1 MNDQQNDR
9 IFEIHPF
16 NLGVLTDKLATMQ
29 KRARKL
35 KTDPITIEKLG
46 IKMVMVTKTM
56 PGGNLIK
63 FEEER
68 ILLKIHG
75 ETPKLAGW
83 SLVAKIE
90 FLEEERLI
98 SCVPGETCPEEYRT
112 GPFDCDHCHT
122 NRMRKETFILRHT
135 NGDHKQVGRQ
145 CIKDFL
151 GGKSPEQMLAEAEY
165 IFRAGGE
172 ADDCE
177 RMAGGYVPETINITE
192 YLCGVAICIRRLGW
206 LSRGAANVDQAS
218 TSSHAWDLVKPV
230 IHTDT
235 DRYQYEQWV
244 EKNRLHCWD
253 RDLLQAGDALEWAK
267 KLPVEGVADYL
278 YNLGVACRLGYV
290 THKTQGLV
298 ASVITTH
305 LRHLERE
312 EEIKQRED
320 TKKSREWVGEIKKRQ
335 IFERLTI
342 TKMRYIETE
351 WGTTTLVCFE
361 SEPGDLIKWFASNDL
376 DDLEEGMVVDI
387 KATPKKFD
395 EYQDVKQT
403 IVNRAVILKKHA
415 VVAV

>member
-1 MNDQQNDR
+1 MNDHKR

-16 NLGVLTDKLATMQ
+16 NLGVLTDKLAAMQ

-46 IKMVMVTKTM
+46 IKMIMVTKTM

-68 ILLKIHG
+68 ILLKVHG

-83 SLVAKIE
+83 ALVAKIE

-112 GPFDCDHCHT
+112 GAFDCDHCHT
-122 NRMRKETFILRHT
+122 KRMRKETFILR
-135 NGDHKQVGRQ
+135 NGDKHVQVGRQ

-151 GGKSPEQMLAEAEY
+151 GGKSPEQLLAEAEY
-165 IFRAGGE
+165 IFRASRE
-172 ADDCE
+172 VDDCE
-177 RMAGGYVPETINITE
+177 RMEGGYVPETINITE

-230 IHTDT
+230 IHTDG

-267 KLPVEGVADYL
+267 RLPVKSVANYL
-278 YNLGVACRLGYV
+278 YNLGIACRLGYV
-290 THKTQGLV
+290 THKTRGLV
-298 ASVITTH
+298 ASAINAYLLNLQRADQSMEFLDRWEEANKEALVAEDW
-305 LRHLERE
+305 ERE
-312 EEIKQRED
+312 SEQYRNRLR
-320 TKKSREWVGEIKKRQ
+320 SRG
-335 IFERLTI
+335 F
-342 TKMRYIETE
+342 
-351 WGTTTLVCFE
+351 
-361 SEPGDLIKWFASNDL
+361 
-376 DDLEEGMVVDI
+376 
-387 KATPKKFD
+387 
-395 EYQDVKQT
+395 
-403 IVNRAVILKKHA
+403 
-415 VVAV
+415 